1 MRRAVVHLTFHY
13 FCRFGIVTLGQTNS
27 QPTAAFQGP
36 EMTRI
41 ADTRSGSIEGTDS
54 PIPGANQDYLYS
66 SYLRSVN
73 KRLIFFAEEIVGC
86 IIDIHYPEEAGRFI
100 CQITEYLPEQGW
112 HVVKSVN
119 NNGVAI
125 NFESNST
132 EEDFTDEV
140 DLNAFWRE
148 RRIQFIGV
156 DDCPYLFCP
165 VCKWQA
171 APSVACIACSDCGHL
186 THLRC
191 AARAG
196 GIESI
201 DLTKETI
208 EEYTC
213 ISCCRHSNRSP
224 TLGSAPEPH
233 YSSAPASPTAT
244 AFDELYGWS
253 PKIVNEVNSEF
264 WKLQPGGARKFKFI
278 SGTDYL
284 HHLCNG
290 SMNHAMTALQHC
302 STAGVLSWVYEDGSE
317 SENCRIIKR
326 GLDVNDSTVQLLVC
340 VSDLSPTN
348 QPRLS
353 FKPPSQAWCCHM
365 TYGFVAIS
373 GLLKSTRTRD
383 SLRSQYG
390 QILVLACRSTQARSI
405 DELHSVVS
413 ERVWSNW
420 TILDNSDGQLID
432 TVDQVQTRASLMY
445 TVKAIPPPCR
455 TPEEISQLAPQHA
468 RTGRRG
474 IAAAPALEVKD
485 KTVRQVL
492 SEIVIPG
499 GIKTRNGITT
509 QSQEKRVVRDCWDS
523 KRFTLV
529 HRGLNHEQSYLP
541 WLATPSRLMFGA
553 CMRLFQLLGYRVI
566 LLELALPIS
575 DEIHHHGQGREVEV
589 VTSHGFRSISR
600 PGKPVERDQ
609 VNDWPNWM
617 PTTGDMV
624 LASTSNTAA
633 YKTYRAF
640 GFGEHSVWNAI
651 GCNASENY
659 RYPVLGCVIE
669 QEAAGGV
676 SADDIRRVSLRKGAP
691 LSGIASWFPSLKK
704 RHSKASHEPSVVYRL
719 LEGGGFHQDDPDTQ
733 DWMDSL
739 HLFETVLDQSRPN
752 KLGVSPMTL
761 SPPNISSSPNKKQRR
776 TR

>member
-1 MRRAVVHLTFHY
+1 
-13 FCRFGIVTLGQTNS
+13 
-27 QPTAAFQGP
+27 
-36 EMTRI
+36 MTRI
-41 ADTRSGSIEGTDS
+41 EDRGNGVLERPEHNSPDS
-54 PIPGANQDYLYS
+54 NQDYLYS

-73 KRLIFFAEEIVGC
+73 KRLIFFADEIVGC

-100 CQITEYLPEQGW
+100 CQVTQYSSEQGW
-112 HVVKSVN
+112 HTVKSVN
-119 NNGVAI
+119 KHGVAM
-125 NFESNST
+125 NFESNTT

-148 RRIQFIGV
+148 RRLQFIGV

-171 APSVACIACSDCGHL
+171 APAIACIACSDCGHL
-186 THLRC
+186 THQRC

-201 DLTKETI
+201 DLSKETI

-213 ISCCRHSNRSP
+213 ISCCRASNRSP
-224 TLGSAPEPH
+224 TLEPLH
-233 YSSAPASPTAT
+233 SPPASPTVT
-244 AFDELYGWS
+244 VFDDLYGWS
-253 PKIVNEVNSEF
+253 AQIVGDVNSEF
-264 WKLQPGGARKFKFI
+264 WNLQPGGARKFKFV
-278 SGTDYL
+278 SGSDYL
-284 HHLCNG
+284 QHLCNG
-290 SMNHAMTALQHC
+290 SLNHAMTALQHC

-326 GLDVNDSTVQLLVC
+326 GLDPGDPTVQLLVC
-340 VSDLSPTN
+340 ISDISPTS

-373 GLLKSTRTRD
+373 GLLKSTHTRD

-420 TILDNSDGQLID
+420 TVLDNSDGQLID
-432 TVDQVQTRASLMY
+432 TVEQVQTRASLMY

-455 TPEEISQLAPQHA
+455 TPEEIIQLAPLHHS

-474 IAAAPALEVKD
+474 IAAVPPLEVED

-492 SEIVIPG
+492 SEIMIPG
-499 GIKTRNGITT
+499 GIRTRNGITT
-509 QSQEKRVVRDCWDS
+509 QSKDKVVERSNWDS
-523 KRFTLV
+523 RRFTLV
-529 HRGLNHEQSYLP
+529 HRGLNHEQAYLP
-541 WLATPSRLMFGA
+541 CLQTPSRLMFGA

-600 PGKPVERDQ
+600 PGKLVERDQ
-609 VNDWPNWM
+609 VDDWPQWM
-617 PTTGDMV
+617 PRTGDMV

-659 RYPVLGCVIE
+659 RYPVLGCVL
-669 QEAAGGV
+669 QQQAAGGV
-676 SADDIRRVSLRKGAP
+676 SVDDIRSVSLRRGVP
-691 LSGIASWFPSLKK
+691 LTGISSWLPTLKR
-704 RHSKASHEPSVVYRL
+704 RHSKANQEPSVVTRL
-719 LEGGGFHQDDPDTQ
+719 LEDGGSHLADPDTQ
-733 DWMDSL
+733 EWMDSL
-739 HLFETVLDQSRPN
+739 HLFETVLDLSKPN
-752 KLGVSPMTL
+752 QLGVSPLTL
-761 SPPNISSSPNKKQRR
+761 SPAKPSFSPNKKQRKNR
-776 TR
+776 